1 MRARIIFSTDANEDS
16 IVGVLKDHRW
26 WPHFSQT
33 STDAM
38 TIVEEVRNSVAD
50 KDVQTFDDSSKYVL
64 SHTASDSRGTLSKE
78 HGAWVTRILNDVH
91 PLQLACASLVTQ
103 LAEYAAHNNK
113 RLSFDTPIQIV
124 ERKSKATIIEGKVL
138 ATKKGRLAFAKS
150 QRRIELNVSRVGA
163 VALVALLLFTFPWYW
178 RDLKSPTQTWI
189 FSVFEKFIGS
199 VAVTSMISF

>member
-124 ERKSKATIIEGKVL
+124 ERKSKATII
-138 ATKKGRLAFAKS
+138 
-150 QRRIELNVSRVGA
+150 
-163 VALVALLLFTFPWYW
+163 
-178 RDLKSPTQTWI
+178 
-189 FSVFEKFIGS
+189 
-199 VAVTSMISF
+199 